1 MRVNVTPSS
10 RRQQWWTDH
19 VNEAPTA
26 EEMLART
33 LRWMK
38 AEIKACRVRRPADAA
53 GFEGQMAHLIAGLLR
68 DMPRNHPGPEF
79 RGSIPPLPGGGWVP
93 TEYAGPANNVVHP

>member
-19 VNEAPTA
+19 VNNAPTS

-53 GFEGQMAHLIAGLLR
+53 GFEGQLAHLIAGLLR
-68 DMPRNHPGPEF
+68 EIPRNHPAPEF
-79 RGSIPPLPGGGWVP
+79 GGAIPLLPGGGWAP
-93 TEYAGPANNVVHP
+93 ADYAGSADNVIRP